1 MLVCFLSVRSFVR
14 ACVRLFVYLSF
25 GFVLRSFLVGN
36 TTARVRR
43 NRIYEK
49 TGGKGKEVGRQIGH
63 HRTAKHKESQEATG
77 VQIQAQEATE
87 GKIPA
92 WEAPNPT
99 QKVIFQ
105 PRRSQQARIQP
116 QTTQNAQDAPEA
128 ARGSW

>member
-1 MLVCFLSVRSFVR
+1 MLVCFLSVPSFVR

-63 HRTAKHKESQEATG
+63 HRTAKHKEPQEATG
-77 VQIQAQEATE
+77 VQI
-87 GKIPA
+87 
-92 WEAPNPT
+92 
-99 QKVIFQ
+99 
-105 PRRSQQARIQP
+105 
-116 QTTQNAQDAPEA
+116 
-128 ARGSW
+128 